1 MVVYFWTVIYNK
13 AVVRLYA
20 HELIEAYQNNL
31 LSGKLK
37 EIAAGLNEEDNP
49 ILMKVTFKN

>member
-1 MVVYFWTVIYNK
+1 MKHCYFEIAPNK

-20 HELIEAYQNNL
+20 HELVEAYQNNL

-49 ILMKVTFKN
+49 ILMEVTFKK